1 MEKDKKTYILNVI
14 VDTLDGPEEYELDI
28 SKMPL
33 EDLAE
38 LLDAYPQFAE
48 IYYTRLFEEGPKK
61 A

>member
-1 MEKDKKTYILNVI
+1 MEEDKKTYILNVI

-48 IYYTRLFEEGPKK
+48 IYYTRLFKEGPKK